1 MKKSIYVIGLSR
13 FTSPSGICRYAFN
26 LTDILSGIDDVKV
39 TLVVGKWQEDY
50 YKNAFNWSSV
60 NADLE
65 VISIKNTSLSRNLWF
80 LFILP
85 ILLIRR
91 KANWLFFSFP
101 IPFFSFLTP
110 NVKIVTS
117 IHDLYPFE
125 YPQNFRFPFFNRIFT
140 KMSAKS
146 ANIISAL
153 SNNTS
158 ESIKKNLP
166 AYESKIV
173 VNYTPFPYQSIGEYD
188 IIEDEYYLT
197 VAQHRKNKNLDVL
210 IRSFGELKKLTK
222 DKKKLIIIGSKGPE
236 TQNLLHLVQQ
246 YNIEDYVVFL
256 HGISDAELINYYLN
270 CSCFILLSSTEGL
283 GLPLIESLYYCK
295 YVICSDIPVF
305 REIDELNCNFINLED
320 KPQEQLVAL
329 WLNGLNINTKFGIKD
344 RRFDIDDIRVNY
356 KRLIKFN

>member
-1 MKKSIYVIGLSR
+1 MKIIIVGLSR

-26 LTDILSGIDDVKV
+26 LTDILSGIDDLHV

-65 VISIKNTSLSRNLWF
+65 VVSIKNTSLSRNFWF

-85 ILLIRR
+85 FLLIRR

-117 IHDLYPFE
+117 IHDLYAFE

-140 KMSAKS
+140 RMSARS
-146 ANIISAL
+146 ANVISAL

-158 ESIKKNLP
+158 ESIKKILP
-166 AYESKIV
+166 SYASKIV
-173 VNYTPFPYQSIGEYD
+173 VNYTPFPYKSLVAFNISN
-188 IIEDEYYLT
+188 DEFYLT
-197 VAQHRKNKNLDVL
+197 VAQHRKNKNLDIL
-210 IRSFGELKKLTK
+210 IRSFGELKNLRK
-222 DKKKLIIIGSKGPE
+222 DKKKLIIIGSNGPE
-236 TQNLLHLVQQ
+236 TQNLLDLVKQ
-246 YNIEDYVVFL
+246 YNIEEYVVFL
-256 HGISDAELINYYLN
+256 NGISDAELIHYYLN

-295 YVICSDIPVF
+295 YVICSDILVF
-305 REIDELNCNFINLED
+305 REIDELNCNFIKLE
-320 KPQEQLVAL
+320 QNAVEQLIDF

-344 RRFDIDDIRVNY
+344 LRFDVSEIRNNY
-356 KRLIKFN
+356 KKLIKCN